1 MAKTETPKTEKPEI
15 EATPE
20 VEALPGE
27 GLGIYIEASDG
38 EVLGHGYESA
48 EAAQAHID
56 AHLEGI
62 ACSIKQ

>member
-1 MAKTETPKTEKPEI
+1 MAKNEPKNETQVETQ
-15 EATPE
+15 TE
-20 VEALPGE
+20 VETLPGE

-38 EVLGHGYESA
+38 EVLGTDYESV